1 MTFLFGVNRRQLF
14 KVRGLLA
21 CGVLAMGAVLA
32 APLGARALDF
42 DWNFSDDITGEITR
56 GTVKGLVEGFN
67 PGGAGEI
74 VEVVDTPLPMALGGD
89 WIFVN
94 SFAAPF
100 AFNVVNGVVVAAD
113 ARYERIEPSDS
124 LAQVVAF
131 GLFGPG
137 SADSVWSPFISD
149 GTGTFLVG
157 YPTVFFS
164 EGSAPGDTPENPL
177 MPVDVGNFDNSFVF
191 NFPVQPSR
199 TFFIDPE
206 IAIGYDYAVSG
217 GPLFASVTAPT
228 GINASDIFDLV
239 FGATNLPITGGVEY
253 SFGTPQS
260 SFRIQGIDLAAN
272 LDPTNPTAFVTGVS
286 FDSSGTVNVTQTPI
300 TFNTSASVPGPISIL
315 GVGAAFGFSRKLR
328 KRIKSLKLESLG
340 VM

>member
-1 MTFLFGVNRRQLF
+1 LFGVNRRQLF

-21 CGVLAMGAVLA
+21 CGVLAMGSVLA

-42 DWNFSDDITGEITR
+42 DWNFSEDTGEITR

-74 VEVVDTPLPMALGGD
+74 VEVVDTPLTLALGGD
-89 WIFVN
+89 WIFM
-94 SFAAPF
+94 SSREAPF

-113 ARYERIEPSDS
+113 ASYVRTEPSDS
-124 LAQVVAF
+124 LSQRVAF

-137 SADSVWSPFISD
+137 HEYGDEVSVWSPSISD
-149 GTGTFLVG
+149 GTGTFLSG

-239 FGATNLPITGGVEY
+239 FGATNVPITGGVEY

-300 TFNTSASVPGPISIL
+300 TFNTSASVPGPIPLL

-340 VM
+340 VT